1 MNLVN
6 LKNIMTFKL
15 PINPCMLSAATKVFK
30 KEKLKKRMMKTTSE
44 IF

>member
-15 PINPCMLSAATKVFK
+15 PINPCMSSAATKVFK
-30 KEKLKKRMMKTTSE
+30 KDKLKKRMMKTTSE